1 MKAGLIELKDMQLM
15 GITGGEMLQKE
26 LKAGTIAVGE
36 FEQEMFTAGRF
47 DQTVEIIG
55 LETPLHGPD
64 RLDAGCGDAPPRDG
78 VQPKATFIATPVAHR
93 AGLIA
98 VLVQG
103 VEDAQSQGQI
113 FF

>member
-1 MKAGLIELKDMQLM
+1 M
-15 GITGGEMLQKE
+15 GITGDEVLQKE

-36 FEQEMFTAGRF
+36 FEQEMFTSGRF
-47 DQTVEIIG
+47 DRTIEIVG
-55 LETPLHGPD
+55 LKIPLHGPD
-64 RLDAGCGDAPPRDG
+64 RLDAGRGDAPPRDG

-98 VLVQG
+98 ILVQSL
-103 VEDAQSQGQI
+103 EDAQSQGQI